1 MQVPRLRNI
10 DRDPTSLLGLPRI
23 NVIARQRAEGSVEG
37 IILVLIRFPGLA
49 SPTGQSGG
57 CGRALG
63 TMAKKAFYE
72 IHFCY
77 LKLSN
82 RSFLN
87 PRQVRLMAERQILQD
102 SVEVSRSKE

>member
-1 MQVPRLRNI
+1 
-10 DRDPTSLLGLPRI
+10 
-23 NVIARQRAEGSVEG
+23 
-37 IILVLIRFPGLA
+37 
-49 SPTGQSGG
+49 
-57 CGRALG
+57 
-63 TMAKKAFYE
+63 MAKKAFYE